1 MCVLFALSVGPFP
14 VSFSL
19 LGPFYSLRQS
29 NIEIRPTSTPTMAS
43 KFFFFFASK
52 FLSGR
57 KSCSSLPLVV
67 YELFWILLSQTSFE
81 LGQLLFIWGQSAL
94 RQKHK
99 GNPLQ
104 ISGTLSI
111 NSYLFL
117 FLFFLLKCIASSKS
131 HLHLLNFIRLQDSG
145 CVSSACAI
153 IWKIASG
160 KYAGHFIGST
170 LFSTPR
176 SHILTV
182 HYSVNEQYGLH
193 TLSSFLVV

>member
-1 MCVLFALSVGPFP
+1 
-14 VSFSL
+14 
-19 LGPFYSLRQS
+19 
-29 NIEIRPTSTPTMAS
+29 MAY
-43 KFFFFFASK
+43 KFFFFFFFASK

-170 LFSTPR
+170 LFFYSQESHPNCSLFSEWTVWPSYTVKFFSGLRWESEFNICYYISDR
-176 SHILTV
+176 SRNIRFYLPDP
-182 HYSVNEQYGLH
+182 LA
-193 TLSSFLVV
+193 